1 MHFGLTITNAQHHIS
16 QKPSNRAWEEYLKPW
31 LWTSHASSKSNS
43 NAVKWR
49 ISKSK
54 SIEQLWQQ
62 KKSGLMWAFVAIRIF
77 CVPLANICML
87 FFCLIFIRSRVL
99 KDSAPFFATLFKRV
113 VTRSFVTP
121 FFQQSDEKF
130 EFNLLLG
137 HPSESGIASHE
148 IFFKI
153 GNVV

>member
-87 FFCLIFIRSRVL
+87 FLFDFYSISC
-99 KDSAPFFATLFKRV
+99 FKRFCPLFCNIIQKGCHSLFCN
-113 VTRSFVTP
+113 T
-121 FFQQSDEKF
+121 FF
-130 EFNLLLG
+130 FNNRMKYLN
-137 HPSESGIASHE
+137 S
-148 IFFKI
+148 IFFWATRAKAASPVTKYFSRL
-153 GNVV
+153 GM